1 MFDQMKMMK
10 QLAGVM
16 GNLGDI
22 RAKFEQVQAELG
34 EKTVQAES
42 GAGAV
47 RVTMNGRFEVVKVQV
62 DPAMV
67 TVLAG
72 AGTDADRAMVEELIA
87 SAMNAAVVQVQ
98 ELLKQTLG
106 EAALG
111 MGLDGGFGNIPNG

>member
-22 RAKFEQVQAELG
+22 REKMERVQSELAD
-34 EKTVQAES
+34 KTVDAEA

-47 RVTMNGRFEVVKVQV
+47 RVTMNGRFEVVRVQI
-62 DPAMV
+62 DPSMV

-72 AGTDADRAMVEELIA
+72 AGTEADRQMVEELIA
-87 SAMNAAVVQVQ
+87 SAMNAAVLQVQ

-106 EAALG
+106 EAAMG
-111 MGLDGGFGNIPNG
+111 MGIEPPAEA

>member
-10 QLAGVM
+10 QLAGMM

-22 RAKFEQVQAELG
+22 KEKMERVQAELG
-34 EKTVQAES
+34 EKTVEAES

-47 RVTMNGRFEVVKVQV
+47 RVTMNGRFEVVNVAI

-72 AGTDADRAMVEELIA
+72 AGTDADRAMVEELIT
-87 SAMNAAVVQVQ
+87 SAMNAAVMQVQ
-98 ELLKQTLG
+98 ELLKSTLG
-106 EAALG
+106 DAALG
-111 MGLDGGFGNIPNG
+111 MGIEPPQG

>member
-10 QLAGVM
+10 QLAGMM

-22 RAKFEQVQAELG
+22 REKIEGVQDELSQ
-34 EKTVQAES
+34 KTVEAQA

-47 RVTMNGRFEVVKVQV
+47 RVTMNGKFEVLSVQI

-87 SAMNAAVVQVQ
+87 SAMNAAVAQVQ
-98 ELLKQTLG
+98 ELLKQTLT
-106 EAALG
+106 EAATGLPGMPDLPG
-111 MGLDGGFGNIPNG
+111 MGG

>member
-22 RAKFEQVQAELG
+22 REKMEQVQNELA
-34 EKTVQAES
+34 EKTVHAEA

-47 RVTMNGRFEVVKVQV
+47 RVTMNGKFEVVKVEV

-72 AGTDADRAMVEELIA
+72 AGTEVDKQMVEELIA

-98 ELLKQTLG
+98 DLLKNTLG

-111 MGLDGGFGNIPNG
+111 MGISPPAQ